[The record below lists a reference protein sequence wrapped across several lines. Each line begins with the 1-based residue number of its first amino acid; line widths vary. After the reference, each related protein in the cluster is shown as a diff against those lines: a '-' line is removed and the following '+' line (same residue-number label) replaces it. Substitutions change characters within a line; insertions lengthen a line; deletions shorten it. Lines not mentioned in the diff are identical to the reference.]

1 MIAFIEDDDEPVPK
15 PVKEDESKK
24 AFEIL
29 DLLKVEINEVKK
41 RVVRKKKTEI

>member
-1 MIAFIEDDDEPVPK
+1 L
-15 PVKEDESKK
+15 KK